1 MNNGWL
7 HKNECQHTG
16 VTNLCDSPRQREYLP
31 QFTLW
36 NHHYLLPPF
45 LSFQLSFWKLHGY
58 KHCFCIDITSRLAG
72 SLLHSFAM
80 RAEGKFCCQ
89 GESSEQGGY
98 YSHKQLL
105 TKVFSQLV
113 EGTKCVSQPQRTTVA
128 FLILVALLREQ
139 ASSPCISLSHT
150 AKQWFKI
157 CSSWMQCESL
167 NKWILCEW
175 IMRMRDMRSTLWTR
189 ELH

>member
-1 MNNGWL
+1 MWWILVGCTRMNASILEWATYVIPQGR
-7 HKNECQHTG
+7 
-16 VTNLCDSPRQREYLP
+16 DYLP

-36 NHHYLLPPF
+36 NHHYVLSPC
-45 LSFQLSFWKLHGY
+45 LSFQLNFWKLHGY

-72 SLLHSFAM
+72 SLLRSFAT

-89 GESSEQGGY
+89 GESSAQGGY

-128 FLILVALLREQ
+128 FLSLVALLREQ
-139 ASSPCISLSHT
+139 ASHPSFHIP
-150 AKQWFKI
+150 
-157 CSSWMQCESL
+157 ES
-167 NKWILCEW
+167 
-175 IMRMRDMRSTLWTR
+175 RSKATIQNLFQLDAVWKP
-189 ELH
+189 E